1 MQNEQLVAKLSDKR
15 LRVRLKA
22 LKGLY
27 SSSLDGEPTI
37 SRAENSN
44 INYAFRT
51 IYSCFDRS
59 ASMSVYYAD
68 KFGMPLTAIVDYAS
82 LSSADELIKAE
93 KITGG
98 IYYCGAE
105 VTVLQ
110 NGSKVKFAALG
121 IPHKSI
127 KAFNDDL
134 APYRNKRQ
142 AYTNA
147 IREKLNAKF
156 KKYGFSLPHDFW
168 SLFGAIKTTSV
179 EDLYVNLA
187 DEIVKKYGEG
197 QKTVEFLI
205 NELSFNLSED
215 ENRKLSDSSNN
226 LYTIDLAFTL
236 YNNLKI
242 KLPEENLFS
251 VEHFISLC
259 TKYGAISAAM
269 YKSGNVDD
277 FIASIKSL
285 GVNCAVIDI
294 DKHEQ
299 DKVSYFYN
307 ACQNYEILPLAVTI
321 ISHPRKIP
329 ETYFE
334 TDALAKKYN
343 DNALCIVGHEIASS
357 INPNDGMFTETT
369 KKQFPTLEERIKLF
383 SHIGSKGTV

>member
-27 SSSLDGEPTI
+27 SSSIEDETAI

-51 IYSCFDRS
+51 VYSCFDRS
-59 ASMSVYYAD
+59 ACLSVYYAD
-68 KFGMPLTAIVDYAS
+68 KFGMPLTAVVDYAS

-93 KITGG
+93 KIVNG

-110 NGSKVKFAALG
+110 NGNKVKFAALG
-121 IPHKSI
+121 VPHKFL
-127 KAFNDDL
+127 KAFNDEL

-147 IREKLNAKF
+147 LREKLNAKF
-156 KKYGFSLPHDFW
+156 KKYGVSLPSDFW

-187 DEIVKKYGEG
+187 DKIVKKFGEG
-197 QKTVEFLI
+197 QNTVDFLT
-205 NELSFNLSED
+205 NELSFNLTED
-215 ENRKLSDSSNN
+215 ENRKLSALSNH
-226 LYTIDLAFTL
+226 LYTIDLAFAL

-242 KLPEENLFS
+242 KLPEESLFS
-251 VEHFISLC
+251 AEHFISLC
-259 TKYGAISAAM
+259 KKYGSISAVM
-269 YKSGNVDD
+269 YKTGSIDE
-277 FIASIKSL
+277 FISSIKTL

-294 DKHEQ
+294 DKYEQ
-299 DKVSYFYN
+299 DKVAYFYN
-307 ACQNYEILPLAVTI
+307 ACQNCGILPLAVTI

-334 TDALAKKYN
+334 TDELAKKYN
-343 DNALCIVGHEIASS
+343 ENALCIVGHEIAAT
-357 INPNDGMFTETT
+357 INPDDGMFTETT
-369 KKQFPTLEERIKLF
+369 IKQFPTLEERIKLF
-383 SHIGSKGTV
+383 SHIGSKGAV